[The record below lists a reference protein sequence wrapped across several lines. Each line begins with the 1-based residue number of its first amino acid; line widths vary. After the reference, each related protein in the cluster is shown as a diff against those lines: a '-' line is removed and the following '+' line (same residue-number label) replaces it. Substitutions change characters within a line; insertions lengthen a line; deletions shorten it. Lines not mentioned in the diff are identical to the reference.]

1 MQEAHI
7 APTDDLLHLPPRQR
21 CLAGAFAQSAPP
33 FPGGHKKGQTLWAG
47 LA

>member
-7 APTDDLLHLPPRQR
+7 APTYGMLHLPPRQR
-21 CLAGAFAQSAPP
+21 CLAGAFEQSAPVP
-33 FPGGHKKGQTLWAG
+33 RWAQKSQTLWAG

>member
-21 CLAGAFAQSAPP
+21 CLAGAFEQSAPP

>member
-7 APTDDLLHLPPRQR
+7 APTDGMLHLPPRQR
-21 CLAGAFAQSAPP
+21 CLAGAFEQSAPRSP
-33 FPGGHKKGQTLWAG
+33 VGTKKVRPLWAG